1 MKRMSVRRP
10 IKFILMGILAIL
22 ALALFGFVVMLL
34 WNSLMPDVFGLRTVS
49 YWQAVGL
56 LILGRMFFGGF
67 RGRPNHGTRWRR
79 SLERWEQMT
88 PEEREKFRE
97 GMRRSCR
104 PGAPEAKAEA

>member
-104 PGAPEAKAEA
+104 PGATEAKAEA